1 MTVYKQAGREMND
14 VDGKVIITSLGINVH
29 NFLLSNGSS
38 SSFNQNLC
46 WVSFEDETENKDNMI
61 RIL

>member
-29 NFLLSNGSS
+29 IFLLSE
-38 SSFNQNLC
+38 Q
-46 WVSFEDETENKDNMI
+46 W
-61 RIL
+61 